1 MMMREL
7 NPASQ
12 KKIKGS
18 FGHIDLVPTLLS
30 LMNQKQ
36 SDHLQGEDKSKSFE
50 TLNLY
55 ENVVVVEWNGT
66 GEIDDRNLG
75 TDEINKFNKNPRR
88 SIIIDRM
95 KLNLTLDDDG
105 ELFDLNSDPF
115 EEKNLFHDEKY
126 TEVIESMKNSLI
138 KWQEINEDSFRFV

>member
-1 MMMREL
+1 
-7 NPASQ
+7 
-12 KKIKGS
+12 
-18 FGHIDLVPTLLS
+18 
-30 LMNQKQ
+30 MNQKK
-36 SDHLQGEDKSKSFE
+36 SNNLQGEDKSDCFK
-50 TLNLY
+50 TLNLD

-95 KLNLTLDDDG
+95 KLNLTLNDDG
-105 ELFDLNSDPF
+105 ELFDLDLDPF

>member
-1 MMMREL
+1 M
-7 NPASQ
+7 NGTQ

-36 SDHLQGEDKSKSFE
+36 SGHLQGEDKSKSFE
-50 TLNLY
+50 TLNLD

-75 TDEINKFNKNPRR
+75 TDEINKFNKNPLR

-95 KLNLTLDDDG
+95 KLNLTLNDDG
-105 ELFDLNSDPF
+105 ELFDLDLDPF

>member
-1 MMMREL
+1 MKLPGLES
-7 NPASQ
+7 SQ

-18 FGHIDLVPTLLS
+18 FSHIDLVPTLLS
-30 LMNQKQ
+30 LMNQKK
-36 SDHLQGEDKSKSFE
+36 SNNFQGEDKSDCFK
-50 TLNLY
+50 TLNLD

-126 TEVIESMKNSLI
+126 TEEIESMKNSLI
-138 KWQEINEDSFRFV
+138 KWQEINEDTFIFK